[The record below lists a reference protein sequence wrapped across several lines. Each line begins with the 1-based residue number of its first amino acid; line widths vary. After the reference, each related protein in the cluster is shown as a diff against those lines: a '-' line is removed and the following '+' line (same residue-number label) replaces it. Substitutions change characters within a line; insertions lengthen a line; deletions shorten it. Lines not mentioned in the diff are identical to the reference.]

1 MGKKKS
7 KKNKTDT
14 TVSSTDED
22 KEEEIVKETALT
34 EFECPMCKKM
44 LELKNELEIQK
55 KGNCKCSCV
64 PLGFKITKNDKK
76 MNIDKT
82 KDSIN
87 LETDAHNISIKF
99 GNEATMSDNGDN
111 ETQETIKQMMKI

>member
-1 MGKKKS
+1 MGKKKN

-64 PLGFKITKNDKK
+64 PLGFKITKNEKK

-87 LETDAHNISIKF
+87 LETDAHNMSIKF
-99 GNEATMSDNGDN
+99 GNEATMS
-111 ETQETIKQMMKI
+111 E

>member
-1 MGKKKS
+1 M
-7 KKNKTDT
+7 
-14 TVSSTDED
+14 
-22 KEEEIVKETALT
+22 
-34 EFECPMCKKM
+34 
-44 LELKNELEIQK
+44 
-55 KGNCKCSCV
+55 
-64 PLGFKITKNDKK
+64 PLGFKITKNDTK

-87 LETDAHNISIKF
+87 LETDAHNSSIKF

>member
-1 MGKKKS
+1 MGKNKN

-111 ETQETIKQMMKI
+111 ETQETIKQMMNI

>member
-1 MGKKKS
+1 MGKKKN

-22 KEEEIVKETALT
+22 KEEGIVKETALT